1 MVAEDNNLLR
11 FLMTKL
17 LTNGGI
23 SHTTDAVN
31 GAEALEQYRR
41 TPEGYRLILMDVMMP
56 VLDGMQATAQIRA
69 LEKERNLA
77 RVPIIGITAMDNEI
91 DCLASGMDAYYQKP
105 FSAIQLKEILEKWI
119 PNRDETSFI

>member
-1 MVAEDNNLLR
+1 
-11 FLMTKL
+11 
-17 LTNGGI
+17 
-23 SHTTDAVN
+23 
-31 GAEALEQYRR
+31 
-41 TPEGYRLILMDVMMP
+41 MP